1 MIRTIVVLLCVGIVA
16 QPLTAQTADSPTGI
30 QLANEAVNGEVRFH
44 ERYADAAR
52 ISGAVLAGVQVR
64 SPGSDQVE
72 LKVHIADTWLGK
84 EMCARVVSADGLYES
99 VNTYRIPPNLQGR
112 TASLSLADVP
122 FDTEYGERLSEAE
135 ENGLA
140 IKATLGACDSGETSE
155 ATIAFWNNEE
165 TASVT
170 LLINSFRASRVFV
183 YIGDDNKPPVACTS
197 VTVPAR
203 TAYDTVCSLE
213 ALPAGERVKLSIFR
227 VRESGST
234 SLDEIYVETPGER
247 DT

>member
-1 MIRTIVVLLCVGIVA
+1 MIRTIAILLCVGNVA

-44 ERYADAAR
+44 ERFADAAR

-112 TASLSLADVP
+112 TALLTLADVP

-140 IKATLGACDSGETSE
+140 IKATLGACGSGSGSGETSE

-183 YIGDDNKPPVACTS
+183 YIGDDNKPPVAVRLSRC
-197 VTVPAR
+197 PR
-203 TAYDTVCSLE
+203 
-213 ALPAGERVKLSIFR
+213 ALPTTQSARSKPFQQARG
-227 VRESGST
+227 
-234 SLDEIYVETPGER
+234 
-247 DT
+247 